1 MTPRLLRWIDVAAQR
16 WRNGGGTTR
25 ELLAW
30 PPGDS
35 WRVRVSVA
43 DVERD
48 GPFSMY
54 PGVSRWFAV
63 LQGAGVELTVQ
74 GRPHRL
80 QRGDAPLT
88 FAGDA
93 ATECRLINGPTRD
106 LNLMLRAASGA
117 MVAAADGVRWSP
129 AAAQCGLYSAV
140 AGRCQAGPLD
150 VAMPAQALL
159 WFEQAPP
166 TLAFHAG
173 ERPAALIGWW
183 LAVTP
188 REVAT

>member
-1 MTPRLLRWIDVAAQR
+1 MTPNLLRWIDAAPQP
-16 WRNGGGTTR
+16 WRNGGGRTR

-30 PPGDS
+30 PPGEA

-43 DVERD
+43 DVESD
-48 GPFSMY
+48 GPFSSY

-63 LQGAGVELTVQ
+63 LQGAGVELTVAGQ
-74 GRPHRL
+74 RHRL
-80 QRGDAPLT
+80 RRGDPPLV

-93 ATECRLINGPTRD
+93 AADCHLIDGPTRD

-117 MVAAADGVRWSP
+117 MVAAVDGTPWSP

-140 AGRCQAGPLD
+140 AGRCRADALD
-150 VAMPAQALL
+150 IAVPAQALL

-166 TLAFHAG
+166 TLAFYAG

-183 LAVTP
+183 LAATP
-188 REVAT
+188 LEAAA